1 MAKRRARPSVN
12 PVSPKGARP
21 PLAAGILKHA
31 RAILVS
37 VLPVIAV
44 ATFTRVA
51 LADTYHIP
59 SGSMEPTLQVGDW
72 LTVNKLRFGPH
83 IPFTDVNLPGYAEP
97 RRGDVVVFESPP
109 QDPSIRISPDEV
121 TPTLV
126 KRLVGMPGD
135 TLAMRGGEL
144 FVNGEPQPRYSPG
157 SAASDEFVREPMP
170 IFGWQRRF
178 AVSSAKVGASPA
190 QPSMHD
196 WGPLVVPAGEYF
208 MMGDNRDNSVDS
220 RFYGF
225 VPRRNV
231 RGRPMFLYYSYDT
244 NEGVEYVR
252 AVTAIRWSRIGTWIR

>member
-1 MAKRRARPSVN
+1 MAKRRARPRVDKVPTSAARSSVT
-12 PVSPKGARP
+12 
-21 PLAAGILKHA
+21 AGMLKHV
-31 RAILVS
+31 RAILVG

-72 LTVNKLRFGPH
+72 LTVNKLRYGPH
-83 IPFTDVNLPGYAEP
+83 VPFTDVNLPGYAEP
-97 RRGDVVVFESPP
+97 SRGDVVVFESPP

-144 FVNGEPQPRYSPG
+144 FVNSAPQARYSSTTADADG
-157 SAASDEFVREPMP
+157 FVREPLP
-170 IFGWQRRF
+170 IFRWQHRY
-178 AVSSAKVGASPA
+178 AISSATVGTAPA

-196 WGPLVVPAGEYF
+196 WGPLVVPFGAYF

-231 RGRPMFLYYSYDT
+231 RGRPMFVYYSYDV
-244 NEGVEYVR
+244 NEGEAYVR
-252 AVTAIRWSRIGTWIR
+252 AVTAIRWSRIGRWIR